1 MRSRHL
7 LLVTLLLAASGC
19 SDSDSPQ
26 GSDSTKPG
34 ATSPPTSLVAST
46 SAPGGFTVTSADGD
60 LEVDVP
66 PEALAAD
73 PGITIRLLAP
83 DEYPPELAG
92 AADNANSRIYD
103 LGPDGLTFDAPV
115 RVTRRIDAAAFDN
128 LADDMTPLVALVTR
142 AADGTYQAFDDLRV
156 IRYGDDVKV
165 SGTTTHF
172 SPVVSINLEQYAKGS
187 LDSSHLGYATEVGTG
202 LQIGYSFSSAGGS
215 SLVPPDIVEPIGYS
229 RSELFDFAG
238 KGTMLELNCTQA
250 GEARPRI
257 GVRFTLEQTA
267 ADGQVGLGA
276 LNTLVNM
283 LNRLEME
290 VKFVPNFL
298 CLDPESSFLGKINPI
313 KITAAVDHP
322 GGTKYIADGNFNGG
336 LSGAQVK
343 FELPYGVDGAWAGLI
358 ADTDGDGKPSAADT
372 MYQPWTIA
380 PYGGQGYGYVAPL
393 FGYGNYFVYMID
405 NTQFSA
411 APAGASLKLADAIG
425 GYYDNYTGA
434 ARFETAFG
442 ILSVGQDPFI
452 LKVDAAEQEVE
463 ADTTAQGLGE
473 YSLLG
478 GLRIVF

>member
-1 MRSRHL
+1 MRPRHV

-19 SDSDSPQ
+19 SGSDSPD
-26 GSDSTKPG
+26 GST
-34 ATSPPTSLVAST
+34 AST
-46 SAPGGFTVTSADGD
+46 SAATSPVSSAAPSTSASGGFTVTSADGD
-60 LEVDVP
+60 LKLDVP

-92 AADNANSRIYD
+92 AADNPNSRIYD
-103 LGPDGLTFDAPV
+103 LGPEGLTFDAPV

-142 AADGTYQAFDDLRV
+142 AADGTYHPYGDLRV
-156 IRYGDDVKV
+156 IRDGDDVKV

-172 SPVVSINLEQYAKGS
+172 SPVVAINLRQYAKGS
-187 LDSSHLGYATEVGTG
+187 LDDSHLGYATEVGTK
-202 LQIGYSFSSAGGS
+202 LQVGYSFSSDGG
-215 SLVPPDIVEPIGYS
+215 VPLTPPESVEPIGYS

-238 KGTMLELNCTQA
+238 TGTTLDLDCIQA

-257 GVRFTLEQTA
+257 GLRFTLEQNA
-267 ADGQVGLGA
+267 ADGQAGLGA
-276 LNTLVNM
+276 LSTLVNV

-298 CLDPESSFLGKINPI
+298 CLDPESSFLSKINPI

-322 GGTKYIADGNFNGG
+322 GGTKYIADENFNGG
-336 LSGAQVK
+336 LSGALIK
-343 FELPYGVDGAWAGLI
+343 FDLPYGVDGAWAGLI

-393 FGYGNYFVYMID
+393 FGYGNYFVYVID
-405 NTQFSA
+405 DSQFSA

-425 GYYDNYTGA
+425 GYYGSYTGS

-442 ILSVGQDPFI
+442 ILSVGQDPFV
-452 LKVDAAEQEVE
+452 LKVDANEQQVE

-478 GLRIVF
+478 GLRIQF